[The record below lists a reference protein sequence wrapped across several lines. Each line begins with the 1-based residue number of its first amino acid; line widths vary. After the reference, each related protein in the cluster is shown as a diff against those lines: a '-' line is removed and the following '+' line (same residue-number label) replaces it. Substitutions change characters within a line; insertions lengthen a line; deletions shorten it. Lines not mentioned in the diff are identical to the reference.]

1 MTKEELK
8 QRCLTAIDANKDR
21 IIALGEDIFSHPEL
35 GFKEERTSALVRE
48 TLDSLHIPHQDHLA
62 LTGVK
67 GVLKGREPGPR
78 VMVMGEL
85 DAVVCPL
92 HPHPPPAP
100 NTVWHLLA
108 HHQSRSC
115 K

>member
-8 QRCLTAIDANKDR
+8 GRCAALIDENRDR
-21 IIALGEDIFSHPEL
+21 IIALGEDIFAHPEL

-67 GVLKGREPGPR
+67 GSLKGRESGPR
-78 VMVMGEL
+78 VKVMG
-85 DAVVCPL
+85 
-92 HPHPPPAP
+92 
-100 NTVWHLLA
+100 
-108 HHQSRSC
+108 
-115 K
+115 